1 VAGTVVPL
9 GATLDN
15 ASVSNLKQIGR
26 YAVQRRLGT
35 GAFASVWLAFD
46 HQLDSPVAIK
56 VLADNWSAEPDVRR
70 RFVDEGRFLRK
81 VESPHVVSVY
91 DAGELDDGR
100 PYLVMRY
107 ADRGTLKERVEGEP
121 LPLDEAMTLISQVGR
136 GLVTLHQ
143 RGVIHRDVKPA
154 NVLFRSA
161 ADGDHAM
168 LGDLGLGKV
177 VDGTSR
183 ATVLAG
189 TPSYAAPEQA
199 RGEKLDPRAD
209 QFSLGVISYLALV
222 GKPPFDHPTL
232 LAAARSGEPPE
243 LPDVPPEIAETVRR
257 ALAPDRADRWPDVAS
272 YLRALDRAS
281 REYPAEVD
289 GGHLDK
295 LDTTLD
301 DARSSLLD
309 HPGAAKSKPDSEAT
323 FVGARP
329 EPSVTEADLGQ
340 PRRRSGR
347 SRVLLALA
355 AVAVV
360 AAAAGGGF
368 LAERSIERT
377 KLLQDA
383 DEVLSITVP
392 EGWAKTVSR
401 EGWVPP
407 GESKTYPAL
416 SVEGDDRA
424 LFVGL
429 VPTDELP
436 DKLPGHPEC
445 DAERSTRSSFIEEGQ
460 ALTATYD
467 DCPGVVVERVVKLT
481 ADRLLWVQVRAPSRT
496 EAMSVLD
503 SASAGGL

>member
-1 VAGTVVPL
+1 MSTP
-9 GATLDN
+9 T
-15 ASVSNLKQIGR
+15 KIGR
-26 YAVQRRLGT
+26 YDVQRRLGT

-46 HQLDSPVAIK
+46 QQLDSPVAIK

-121 LPLDEAMTLISQVGR
+121 LSLDEAMTLISQVGR

-154 NVLFRSA
+154 NVLFRST

-177 VDGTSR
+177 VDGTSKQ
-183 ATVLAG
+183 TVLAG

-209 QFSLGVISYLALV
+209 QFSLGVISFLALV

-232 LAAARSGEPPE
+232 LAAAKPGEPPE

-257 ALAPDRADRWPDVAS
+257 ALAPDRTDRWPDVAS
-272 YLRALDRAS
+272 YLRALDDAS
-281 REYPAEVD
+281 RDLPAAGD
-289 GGHLDK
+289 GIPGP
-295 LDTTLD
+295 
-301 DARSSLLD
+301 
-309 HPGAAKSKPDSEAT
+309 HPKPALPAQNSEREAQGSRGGRGNHQPGEAT

-329 EPSVTEADLGQ
+329 EPSVTEAELEP
-340 PRRRSGR
+340 PRRLGVGGK
-347 SRVLLALA
+347 VLIAVA
-355 AVAVV
+355 AVAVL

-368 LAERSIERT
+368 LGERQVERTEVLRDAER
-377 KLLQDA
+377 
-383 DEVLSITVP
+383 VLSVTVP
-392 EGWAKTVSR
+392 EGWATSVSQD
-401 EGWVPP
+401 GWTPP
-407 GESKTYPAL
+407 GQTKSYPAL
-416 SVEGDDRA
+416 SVKGDDRA

-429 VPTDELP
+429 VPADELP
-436 DKLPGHPEC
+436 EKLPGHPEC
-445 DAERSTRSSFIEEGQ
+445 GKERSLRKGFPAEGP
-460 ALTATYD
+460 AVTATYD
-467 DCPGVVVERVVKLT
+467 DCPGVVIERVVQVT
-481 ADRLLWVQVRAPSRT
+481 DDRLLWVQVRAADRDA
-496 EAMSVLD
+496 AMDIVE
-503 SASAGGL
+503 SASTNL

>member
-1 VAGTVVPL
+1 MSTP
-9 GATLDN
+9 TE
-15 ASVSNLKQIGR
+15 IGR
-26 YAVQRRLGT
+26 YAVKRRLGT

-121 LPLDEAMTLISQVGR
+121 LPLDEALEMIGQVGR

-154 NVLFRSA
+154 NVLFRST

-232 LAAARSGEPPE
+232 LAAAKAGEPPE

-257 ALAPDRADRWPDVAS
+257 ALSPDRTDRWPDVAS
-272 YLRALDRAS
+272 YLRALDQAS
-281 REYPAEVD
+281 REIAAEPDPPVEESD
-289 GGHLDK
+289 PPVEEVAQRPSRNQGSGKAVPL
-295 LDTTLD
+295 T
-301 DARSSLLD
+301 
-309 HPGAAKSKPDSEAT
+309 KPDPGEAT

-329 EPSVTEADLGQ
+329 EPSVTEADLDKP
-340 PRRRSGR
+340 PRPLGVRAK
-347 SRVLLALA
+347 VLIAVA

-360 AAAAGGGF
+360 AAAAGGGY
-368 LAERSIERT
+368 LGERQVERT
-377 KLLQDA
+377 EVLRDA
-383 DEVLSITVP
+383 DGVLSVTVP
-392 EGWAKTVSR
+392 EDWAKEVSR
-401 EGWVPP
+401 EGWTPP
-407 GESKTYPAL
+407 GADRPYPAL
-416 SVEGDDRA
+416 SIEGDDRA

-429 VPTDELP
+429 VPADQLP
-436 DKLPGHPEC
+436 EKLPGHPEC
-445 DAERSTRSSFIEEGQ
+445 ETTRATRTGFTSQGT
-460 ALTATYD
+460 ALTATYEE
-467 DCPGVVVERVVKLT
+467 CPGVVVERVVEVT
-481 ADRLLWVQVRAPSRT
+481 NDRLLWVQVRAADRDA
-496 EAMSVLD
+496 AMDIVE
-503 SASAGGL
+503 SASADL